1 MLLLIMVKR
10 IYEIDLVSK
19 TSIQRKKILEDEIA
33 KLPDVSNIEKDFQRG
48 KKIEQLLKMGLKVE
62 DIIMHKSHSNDDIKN
77 LFEKFKT
84 DFIREISEK
93 VSSPKPS
100 VYTITDTP
108 VLAKA
113 NTFTRDFSTKLGK
126 IWEDI
131 AFLSSKVISIEK
143 IFHNIKIRGVD
154 LIIADDQE
162 FCFCQIKT
170 MKGTLT
176 GSQVPRSVNELKIYE
191 KSNLVAALNL
201 GSWTFNSKLIPRV
214 SGKEFWDR
222 IEIEY
227 DVIIENTKNLLSS
240 MEDFIKKMQWNRRG
254 INLKCLSFFSGCLG
268 LDTGLEKAGIEH
280 ILFCE
285 NDKNAAETIQL
296 NKPQV
301 PLISDILDYDANEIR
316 QICGL
321 KSTDKID
328 LIVGGPPCQAFSTAG
343 KRASFSDPRGNVF
356 LHFIDLICEI
366 KPKYF
371 VIENVR
377 GLLSA
382 ALEHRPHSERGKE
395 FSPLKYEEMP
405 GGALE
410 KILNLLRGNGYEV
423 SFNLYNSANYG
434 VPQKRERLIII
445 GTTEGRRVP
454 YLKPTHSEGEDYG
467 LPKWKTFREISKGLT
482 EKNAEYVKFSE
493 NRLKYYKHLKAG
505 QYWKNLPQNLIEEAM
520 GKSFFAGGGK
530 TGFYRRVAWDKPTP
544 TLVTHP
550 AMPATDLCH
559 PEKLRPLSVQEYA
572 RIQQFPD
579 TFKFSGTTL
588 EKYKQI
594 GNAVPVGLG
603 EIIGKH
609 LINHKNK
616 VNFNEN
622 EFINF
627 PYSRYKNT
635 SDKTWMN
642 SGQLSLEFSKSL
654 SEK

>member
-240 MEDFIKKMQWNRRG
+240 MEDFIKKMQ
-254 INLKCLSFFSGCLG
+254 
-268 LDTGLEKAGIEH
+268 
-280 ILFCE
+280 
-285 NDKNAAETIQL
+285 
-296 NKPQV
+296 
-301 PLISDILDYDANEIR
+301 
-316 QICGL
+316 
-321 KSTDKID
+321 
-328 LIVGGPPCQAFSTAG
+328 
-343 KRASFSDPRGNVF
+343 
-356 LHFIDLICEI
+356 
-366 KPKYF
+366 
-371 VIENVR
+371 
-377 GLLSA
+377 
-382 ALEHRPHSERGKE
+382 
-395 FSPLKYEEMP
+395 
-405 GGALE
+405 
-410 KILNLLRGNGYEV
+410 
-423 SFNLYNSANYG
+423 
-434 VPQKRERLIII
+434 
-445 GTTEGRRVP
+445 
-454 YLKPTHSEGEDYG
+454 
-467 LPKWKTFREISKGLT
+467 
-482 EKNAEYVKFSE
+482 
-493 NRLKYYKHLKAG
+493 
-505 QYWKNLPQNLIEEAM
+505 
-520 GKSFFAGGGK
+520 
-530 TGFYRRVAWDKPTP
+530 
-544 TLVTHP
+544 
-550 AMPATDLCH
+550 
-559 PEKLRPLSVQEYA
+559 
-572 RIQQFPD
+572 
-579 TFKFSGTTL
+579 
-588 EKYKQI
+588 
-594 GNAVPVGLG
+594 
-603 EIIGKH
+603 
-609 LINHKNK
+609 
-616 VNFNEN
+616 
-622 EFINF
+622 
-627 PYSRYKNT
+627 
-635 SDKTWMN
+635 
-642 SGQLSLEFSKSL
+642 
-654 SEK
+654 